1 MATLTVTIT
10 ENVTLNGKERGSENT
25 LEITGVN
32 QTMGRIVSTPADG
45 GGAATQ
51 TTIAN
56 FRTAVTTADSAMDDD
71 DVKYVRVTNLDETNQ
86 IILSLQIAANGDAD
100 ADSSASILL
109 GAKQSFIV
117 HKGVGVTAVD
127 DDAATAVTVLKD
139 LESIIAI
146 NDNNV
151 DVDVE
156 VFVASA

>member
-71 DVKYVRVTNLDETNQ
+71 DVKYVRVTNLDDTNQ
-86 IILSLQIAANGDAD
+86 IILSLQIPMQTLQLAYC
-100 ADSSASILL
+100 
-109 GAKQSFIV
+109 
-117 HKGVGVTAVD
+117 
-127 DDAATAVTVLKD
+127 
-139 LESIIAI
+139 
-146 NDNNV
+146 
-151 DVDVE
+151 
-156 VFVASA
+156 